1 MEQKIFATTVL
12 GISAAYWSLVLSG
25 KRDLRNGTAKTA
37 AAALGTT
44 ADLWMAGSSEP
55 VERRR
60 EVWEAYRVTADAD
73 G

>member
-1 MEQKIFATTVL
+1 MGQKDFATKVL
-12 GISAAYWSLVLSG
+12 NISDAHWSFVLSG
-25 KRDLRNGTAKTA
+25 KRHLRNGTAKTA

-44 ADLWMAGSSEP
+44 ADLWMDGSSEP

>member
-1 MEQKIFATTVL
+1 MGQKDFATKVL
-12 GISAAYWSLVLSG
+12 NISDAHWSFVLSG
-25 KRDLRNGTAKTA
+25 KRHLRNGTAKTA

-60 EVWEAYRVTADAD
+60 EVWEAYRLSR
-73 G
+73 